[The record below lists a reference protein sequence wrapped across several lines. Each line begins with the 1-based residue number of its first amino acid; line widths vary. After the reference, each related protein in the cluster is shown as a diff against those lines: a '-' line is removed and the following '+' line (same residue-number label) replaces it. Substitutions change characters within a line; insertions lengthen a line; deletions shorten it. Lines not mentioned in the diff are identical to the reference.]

1 MPGGGVYC
9 RATFIE
15 ILIRLAYHVNCSLV
29 SAKDKALNEYFAV
42 PLNKAFAMLVDD
54 KLTKF
59 FLDQGL
65 DRLAFREEQLFD
77 REVDMVFSIN

>member
-1 MPGGGVYC
+1 M
-9 RATFIE
+9 F
-15 ILIRLAYHVNCSLV
+15 
-29 SAKDKALNEYFAV
+29 
-42 PLNKAFAMLVDD
+42 VDD